1 MGTSMEAEK
10 PVLLSTQAFEAYL
23 VHLHRGKF
31 SLNFEWC
38 VALGDNTPYI
48 ENYEVLNNLVVTTK
62 LFGIFFNYR
71 TTIQ

>member
-31 SLNFEWC
+31 SLTFHGL
-38 VALGDNTPYI
+38 VAP
-48 ENYEVLNNLVVTTK
+48 
-62 LFGIFFNYR
+62 
-71 TTIQ
+71 